1 MCSKILRPLL
11 GYANF
16 VDSASVPTKVSIC
29 LYRCH
34 IQLLPIVRQSLDIL
48 EEGVCH
54 IQLRKRTVTTI
65 QGHALETKT
74 D

>member
-29 LYRCH
+29 LYMCH
-34 IQLLPIVRQSLDIL
+34 IRL
-48 EEGVCH
+48 H
-54 IQLRKRTVTTI
+54 KRTVTTI
-65 QGHALETKT
+65 QGHALKTKT